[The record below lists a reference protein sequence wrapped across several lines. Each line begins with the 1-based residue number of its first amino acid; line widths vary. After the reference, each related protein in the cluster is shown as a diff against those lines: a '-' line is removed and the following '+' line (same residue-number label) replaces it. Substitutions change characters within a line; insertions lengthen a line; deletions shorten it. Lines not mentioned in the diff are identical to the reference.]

1 MGERD
6 AHRPFLRM
14 QTPANRSG
22 SIVLAR
28 DVDVEIDGVSIL
40 HKVGFEMESGG
51 LYGLVGPNGSG
62 KTTLMRALSGV
73 LPFRGEILLQGR
85 PIGSW
90 KPRELAREMAFVRQ
104 HIPLSFDFSVSELVL
119 MGRTPHKG
127 WLAGYDDDDRD
138 RLEEALRRVDLIGF
152 EARSVLSLSG
162 GELQRVFLAQAL
174 VQEAR
179 ILLLDEPIAHLDV
192 HYQFGFME
200 LVSELVQHGH
210 TALVVFHDLE
220 MAARYSDTVLVM
232 AGGRLIAAG
241 APEDVITSDIIAR
254 VFRMEASIHPTAEG
268 LHIIYHAP
276 IDRLI
281 PAPQ

>member
-1 MGERD
+1 
-6 AHRPFLRM
+6 M

-127 WLAGYDDDDRD
+127 WLAGYDDDDRV